1 MKKGVALRKWTIPD
15 KAYYWLLV
23 LPGIIVTFMF
33 NTRTW
38 PGVLAAFEDFIPTL
52 GWYKS
57 EWIGWDNFEIF
68 FRQPDAWR
76 IIRNTIT
83 MAVGKII
90 LGSLWRLPLR

>member
-57 EWIGWDNFEIF
+57 
-68 FRQPDAWR
+68 
-76 IIRNTIT
+76 
-83 MAVGKII
+83 
-90 LGSLWRLPLR
+90 